1 MTHFLILAEN
11 ATTDSRTICLWG
23 TPCASQLLMTKG
35 PKHTHS
41 IIAFTNF
48 RIEWSI
54 QWLFGHRFFVHEFFG
69 LEVYAKILLSWPNLT
84 CLFHHVA
91 LPRGFSTDG
100 RNNPANGIFHFLQ
113 VPYIKPM
120 HPEESNLR
128 PQSRLQRWKR
138 RRRLRLL
145 EVEVKINATLDL
157 RG

>member
-1 MTHFLILAEN
+1 MQRLIHVQFVY
-11 ATTDSRTICLWG
+11 G
-23 TPCASQLLMTKG
+23 GHHVLLSFWWPRG
-35 PKHTHS
+35 L
-41 IIAFTNF
+41 IINIAFIAFTNF

-84 CLFHHVA
+84 CLFHHEA

-100 RNNPANGIFHFLQ
+100 RNNPANDIFHFLQ